1 MKLLDFI
8 SMEFD
13 NTNITNQSDIDRI
26 VNGEIPESERIPT
39 IETPVTL
46 DAAEISRIFPS
57 IYKSGWTDVYL
68 KDGDI
73 LTAQMDRAMFKIKWL
88 EARGEIMQEAA
99 FKDLS
104 YLDENL
110 KIRLHKN

>member
-1 MKLLDFI
+1 MKLLDFV
-8 SMEFD
+8 SLEFD
-13 NTNITNQSDIDRI
+13 NTDISNEDDISRI
-26 VNGEIPESERIPT
+26 INGDLPTDKRLPT

-57 IYKSGWTDVYL
+57 IYSDDWTDVFL

-73 LTAQMDRAMFKIKWL
+73 LTAKMDRSMFKIKWL
-88 EARGEIMQEAA
+88 EARGEILEEAA
-99 FKDLS
+99 FKDFS

-110 KIRLHKN
+110 KVRLHTN